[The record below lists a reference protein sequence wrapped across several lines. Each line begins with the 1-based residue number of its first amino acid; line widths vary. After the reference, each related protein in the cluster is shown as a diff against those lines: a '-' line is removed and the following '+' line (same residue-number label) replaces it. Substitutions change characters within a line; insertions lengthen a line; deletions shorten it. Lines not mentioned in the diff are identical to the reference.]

1 MSVHRFYLLRFAR
14 LATTTLA
21 LWLVFS
27 FLGSADL
34 FAQGGGGLGP
44 EAQEFVDNMN
54 RDERLEFHSL
64 NRRER
69 RDYIKEQLGS
79 LSQDATE
86 SQDTRESKNA
96 GTDRA
101 DILRSVANLEGFVPP
116 RKISQEVRI
125 TVGKNRHPHRGQAVQ
140 IQKARGAIETGLEPK
155 FIGGADC
162 PEIDSETWAIDY
174 SHKRPWPAIHK
185 GIDIPQPRGTPIR
198 AISDGTVV
206 GKFQNEGNRK
216 GIELML
222 RHTPEQTGLPFWTY
236 SQYTHLQE
244 MSPLPIGAEVKIG
257 QKIGKTSN
265 TGKMGRRIRRDALH
279 FAILYSR
286 QPEWSNNGRYVAPKE
301 GYWMDPNAFYRL
313 SQPYDSQSLVD
324 LPDDQKKTP
333 VPNLK
338 VDGSFMPPATKRIW
352 PYRCK

>member
-1 MSVHRFYLLRFAR
+1 MSVHRFNLLRIAR
-14 LATTTLA
+14 FATTTLA

-27 FLGSADL
+27 FLVGADL
-34 FAQGGGGLGP
+34 FAQGGGKLGP
-44 EAQEFVDNMN
+44 ETQEFIDNMS
-54 RDERLEFHSL
+54 RDERREFRSL
-64 NRRER
+64 SWRER
-69 RDYIKEQLGS
+69 HAYIKERLGS
-79 LSQDATE
+79 LPLDATE
-86 SQDTRESKNA
+86 SRDTRESKNA
-96 GTDRA
+96 RTDRA
-101 DILRSVANLEGFVPP
+101 SILQSVANLEGFVPP
-116 RKISQEVRI
+116 NKISQEVRI
-125 TVGKNRHPHRGQAVQ
+125 MVGKNRYHHSQAVH
-140 IQKARGAIETGLEPK
+140 IQKTRGAIETGLEPK

-162 PEIDSETWAIDY
+162 PKIDSETWAIDY

-185 GIDIPQPRGTPIR
+185 GIDIPQPRGTHIR

-222 RHTPEQTGLPFWTY
+222 RHTPEQTELPFWTY

-244 MSPLPIGAEVKIG
+244 MSPLPIGAEVKMG
-257 QKIGKTSN
+257 QNIGKTSN

-286 QPEWSNNGRYVAPKE
+286 QPEWSNDGRYVAPKE

-313 SQPYDSQSLVD
+313 SQPYDSQSLVN

-333 VPNLK
+333 IPHLK

-352 PYRCK
+352 PYPCK